1 MARYTGPKNR
11 IARRMG
17 VNIFGRL
24 RNPLIHK
31 PHPPGMHGARR
42 RKKSDYGQQLE
53 EKQRLRACYG
63 MISQKQLVKYYKEA
77 VRRQGTT
84 AHELLKQLECRLD
97 VVVYR
102 LRLAATIFHAQQLV
116 AHGHVRVDGK
126 KVDIR
131 SFQVK
136 PGMEISLSEKA
147 QSNPIVRAA
156 VANTAREVPTYYTLE
171 EAKFRGSMVN
181 YPEDDQIPF
190 PLPVNVPLVCEFIA
204 HTC

>member
-42 RKKSDYGQQLE
+42 KKKSDYGQQLE

-63 MISQKQLVKYYKEA
+63 MISQKQLVRYYKEA
-77 VRRQGTT
+77 VRRDGTT
-84 AHELLKQLECRLD
+84 THELLKQLEGRLD
-97 VVVYR
+97 VTLYR
-102 LRLAATIFHAQQLV
+102 LRLASTIFHAHQLV

-131 SFQVK
+131 SFQGK
-136 PGMEISLSEKA
+136 PGMEIALSEKA
-147 QSNPIVRAA
+147 QSNPIVRQA
-156 VANTAREVPTYYTLE
+156 VANTARDVPAYLSLE
-171 EAKFRGSMVN
+171 DAKFKGSIVN
-181 YPEDDQIPF
+181 FPEEDQIPF
-190 PLPVNVPLVCEFIA
+190 PLPVNVSLVCEFIA